1 MSGTNLLCDTNI
13 LLYLLAGDKTV
24 AGLLN
29 MKKIF
34 ISCITEIELL
44 TFQKLSP
51 REKKIIGELLSD
63 CTIIGLNEEI
73 KKKSIDIRLNNKIR
87 IPDAI
92 IAATAE
98 YLKIPII
105 SADKQF
111 KQVKEINLI
120 YYQV

>member
-1 MSGTNLLCDTNI
+1 MFDTTPPQVEIVSPIPKTYSSGSI
-13 LLYLLAGDKTV
+13 
-24 AGLLN
+24 
-29 MKKIF
+29 
-34 ISCITEIELL
+34 
-44 TFQKLSP
+44 
-51 REKKIIGELLSD
+51 
-63 CTIIGLNEEI
+63 
-73 KKKSIDIRLNNKIR
+73 SIDIRLNNKIR

>member
-1 MSGTNLLCDTNI
+1 M
-13 LLYLLAGDKTV
+13 
-24 AGLLN
+24 
-29 MKKIF
+29 
-34 ISCITEIELL
+34 L

>member
-13 LLYLLAGDKTV
+13 LLYLLNGDKTV

-44 TFQKLSP
+44 TFKKLSQG
-51 REKKIIGELLSD
+51 EKKVIGELLSD
-63 CTIIGLNEEI
+63 CTIIGLSEEI
-73 KKKSIDIRLNNKIR
+73 KKKTIDIRLNNRLK

-92 IAATAE
+92 IAATAD
-98 YLKIPII
+98 YLKIPIV

-120 YYQV
+120 YYKV